1 MKIAKKIF
9 INRPMC
15 LQYFLSLILEIP
27 IIICFIT
34 NIPQVLWQWYITIGY
49 TVISLTYYIT
59 NRGDWNYFFISVSDQ
74 SSKEYTLKFWKS
86 VLNSLLTIT
95 KYIFMGILFQTMLES
110 LFGEYIIAVK
120 VISIYSLT
128 FLVAMCLI
136 LWKILFILTRT
147 PPVYTLLYIAIPLF
161 TFSLIG
167 IEKSILSW
175 TFASLILISLLP
187 QFFNEDIE
195 LLQTNKFT
203 TIVNDKVDN
212 ESKGKLIRLR
222 YQVLLFIPFLYLALI
237 ISERLIYT
245 DQFNFLFNYLFLK
258 HENILTF
265 SYFSLLN
272 IIVTV
277 CKILV
282 VLYILIVFFEFKD
295 NIADKLSKFVLTKVL
310 KKEIKACLCGKYNK
324 VFFSDKK
331 WQFDESDY
339 YSCIGNSFHSANKD
353 IYTYERGIIK
363 TKDDSKNIKIVS
375 KDILI
380 IDETYYV
387 ESTSDIYKTLSQEKK
402 LKKLNGYS
410 LLKRPD
416 YFVFLFPFCLAVI
429 FIFGSIVAN
438 NVMTNHFRGEY
449 VFANVKEDRIE
460 SVDES
465 KKIQFK
471 NNKIL
476 SSKEIYKVNNV
487 TMQIL
492 NSNSEVV
499 GAYNKQGI
507 IVFKDDNQ
515 NVSYYILKSSEL
527 FKTIPNE

>member
-1 MKIAKKIF
+1 MKIVKKIF

-49 TVISLTYYIT
+49 TVISLTYYII
-59 NRGDWNYFFISVSDQ
+59 NRSDWNYYFISLSDQ
-74 SSKEYTLKFWKS
+74 SSKEYILKFWKS
-86 VLNSLLTIT
+86 FLNSLLTIT
-95 KYIFMGILFQTMLES
+95 KYIFMGILFQTMLEG
-110 LFGEYIIAVK
+110 LFGEFIIADK
-120 VISIYSLT
+120 VISIYRLT
-128 FLVAMCLI
+128 FIVAMCLI
-136 LWKILFILTRT
+136 LSKILFILTRM
-147 PPVYTLLYIAIPLF
+147 PPVYTLFYIAIPLF

-175 TFASLILISLLP
+175 TFASLILSSLLP
-187 QFFNEDIE
+187 KFFNEDIK
-195 LLQTNKFT
+195 LLQTKKLT
-203 TIVNDKVDN
+203 TIVNDKDEN
-212 ESKGKLIRLR
+212 ESKKKFIRLK
-222 YQVLLFIPFLYLALI
+222 YQVLLFIPFVYLALI
-237 ISERLIYT
+237 LSEHLIYS
-245 DQFNFLFNYLFLK
+245 DQFNFLYNYIFIK

-265 SYFSLLN
+265 SYFSVLN

-277 CKILV
+277 CKMLV
-282 VLYILIVFFEFKD
+282 VFFILIVFFEFKD
-295 NIADKLSKFVLTKVL
+295 NITDKLSKFVLTKVL
-310 KKEIKACLCGKYNK
+310 KNEIEACLCGQYNK
-324 VFFSDKK
+324 VFFKNKK

-339 YSCIGNSFHSANKD
+339 YLCVKNSFQSANKD
-353 IYTYERGIIK
+353 TYTYERGIIK
-363 TKDDSKNIKIVS
+363 TEDNFKNVKIVS

-387 ESTSDIYKTLSQEKK
+387 KSTSDIYKTLLQKK
-402 LKKLNGYS
+402 KSIGYR

-416 YFVFLFPFCLAVI
+416 YSVFLFPLSLAAI
-429 FIFGSIVAN
+429 FIFGSIQAN

-449 VFANVKEDRIE
+449 VFANVTEDRIE

-476 SSKEIYKVNNV
+476 SCKETYKVDNV

-492 NSNSEVV
+492 DSNSEVV
-499 GAYNKQGI
+499 GAYNKQGVL
-507 IVFKDDNQ
+507 VFKDDNQ

-527 FKTIPNE
+527 FKIITNK

>member
-1 MKIAKKIF
+1 MKKVKKIF
-9 INRPMC
+9 INRPMM
-15 LQYFLSLILEIP
+15 LHYSLSLILEIP
-27 IIICFIT
+27 IIICFFI

-59 NRGDWNYFFISVSDQ
+59 NRGDWNYYFISVSDQ
-74 SSKEYTLKFWKS
+74 SSKGYILKFWKS
-86 VLNSLLTIT
+86 FLNSLLTIT
-95 KYIFMGILFQTMLES
+95 KYIFMGILYQTMLES
-110 LFGEYIIAVK
+110 VFGEFILADNR
-120 VISIYSLT
+120 ISIYSLT
-128 FLVAMCLI
+128 FLVAMWLI
-136 LWKILFILTRT
+136 LWKILFILTRI
-147 PPVYTLLYIAIPLF
+147 PPVYALLYIAIPLF

-175 TFASLILISLLP
+175 TFASLILSSLLP
-187 QFFNEDIE
+187 QFLNEDIE
-195 LLQTNKFT
+195 LLQTKKFT
-203 TIVNDKVDN
+203 TIVSDKVNN
-212 ESKGKLIRLR
+212 ESKGIFIRLR
-222 YQVLLFIPFLYLALI
+222 YQVLLFIPVLYLALI

-295 NIADKLSKFVLTKVL
+295 NITDKLSKFVLTKVL
-310 KKEIKACLCGKYNK
+310 KKEIKACLYGKYNK

-331 WQFDESDY
+331 WQFNESDY

-387 ESTSDIYKTLSQEKK
+387 KSTSDIYKKLSQEKK
-402 LKKLNGYS
+402 SNGYR

-416 YFVFLFPFCLAVI
+416 YSVFLFPFCLAVI

-476 SSKEIYKVNNV
+476 SCKEIYKVNNV

-492 NSNSEVV
+492 DSNSEVV
-499 GAYNKQGI
+499 GEYNKQGI
-507 IVFKDDNQ
+507 IVFRDDNQ

>member
-1 MKIAKKIF
+1 MKLAKKLF
-9 INRPMC
+9 INRPMRS
-15 LQYFLSLILEIP
+15 QYFLSLILEIP

-59 NRGDWNYFFISVSDQ
+59 NRGDRNYYFISVSDQ

-110 LFGEYIIAVK
+110 LFGEFIIADK
-120 VISIYSLT
+120 VISIYRLT
-128 FLVAMCLI
+128 FIVAMYFI
-136 LWKILFILTRT
+136 LSKILFILTRM
-147 PPVYTLLYIAIPLF
+147 PPVYTLSYIAIPLF

-175 TFASLILISLLP
+175 TFASLILLSLLP
-187 QFFNEDIE
+187 QFFNEDIK
-195 LLQTNKFT
+195 LLQTKKLT
-203 TIVNDKVDN
+203 TIVNDKADN
-212 ESKGKLIRLR
+212 ESKEKFIRLR
-222 YQVLLFIPFLYLALI
+222 YQILLFIPFLYLALI
-237 ISERLIYT
+237 ISERVIYS
-245 DQFNFLFNYLFLK
+245 DQFNFLYNYLFIK

-265 SYFSLLN
+265 SYFSVLN

-282 VLYILIVFFEFKD
+282 VLFILIVFFEFED
-295 NIADKLSKFVLTKVL
+295 NITDKLSKFVLTKVL
-310 KKEIKACLCGKYNK
+310 KKEIKACLYGKYNK
-324 VFFSDKK
+324 VFFSNKK

-339 YSCIGNSFHSANKD
+339 YSCISNSFHSANKD

-363 TKDDSKNIKIVS
+363 TEDNFKNVKIVS
-375 KDILI
+375 KDILL

-387 ESTSDIYKTLSQEKK
+387 KSTSDIYKTLSQNNKS
-402 LKKLNGYS
+402 NGYR

-416 YFVFLFPFCLAVI
+416 SFVFLFPFSLAAI
-429 FIFGSIVAN
+429 FMFGSIVAN
-438 NVMTNHFRGEY
+438 NVMANHFRGEY

-476 SSKEIYKVNNV
+476 SCKETYKVDNV

-492 NSNSEVV
+492 DSNSEVV

-527 FKTIPNE
+527 FKIITNE